1 MPELPEVETTVRGLR
16 LRVLN
21 RTFIDVWADFPKM
34 IKKPDD
40 FEKFKKEIKGRKIED
55 IKRRAKNILIE
66 LSGGKV
72 LLIHQ
77 KLTGH
82 LLVGK
87 WKRISNEW
95 RPAEKGPLS
104 DKINSF
110 IHLIFWLDDNML
122 ALSDLR
128 KFAKVELWSRKE
140 LENSEEF
147 KKFETIL
154 GLMKIKLRHKHGITE
169 SKNYIIS
176 ENQLKFIVENSK
188 MDTMVSQ
195 YLNSQDWRT
204 WDIGDGEFNVADGEF
219 GKDLIRFRIQSSSTV
234 PDHEF
239 NVIYLEDGLVTKIN
253 NLFGLGS
260 ENSIISI
267 INWFN
272 GKYDKNLTRDD
283 FEWLD
288 SDTYYAEDEEYYDN

>member
-1 MPELPEVETTVRGLR
+1 MHYADLVKKLVSCEN
-16 LRVLN
+16 RVQLSD
-21 RTFIDVWADFPKM
+21 IV
-34 IKKPDD
+34 
-40 FEKFKKEIKGRKIED
+40 KEINEFN
-55 IKRRAKNILIE
+55 KNY
-66 LSGGKV
+66 
-72 LLIHQ
+72 
-77 KLTGH
+77 
-82 LLVGK
+82 
-87 WKRISNEW
+87 
-95 RPAEKGPLS
+95 
-104 DKINSF
+104 F
-110 IHLIFWLDDNML
+110 ITQ
-122 ALSDLR
+122 
-128 KFAKVELWSRKE
+128 
-140 LENSEEF
+140 NSEEF
-147 KKFETIL
+147 KKFETVI
-154 GLMKIKLRHKHGITE
+154 GLMKIKLKHKHGITE

-219 GKDLIRFRIQSSSTV
+219 GKDLIRFRIQNSSTV

-260 ENSIISI
+260 EDSIISI

-288 SDTYYAEDEEYYDN
+288 GDTYYAEDDEYYDN

>member
-1 MPELPEVETTVRGLR
+1 MNKRMHYAEL
-16 LRVLN
+16 
-21 RTFIDVWADFPKM
+21 
-34 IKKPDD
+34 IKKLISCENRVQLSDVV
-40 FEKFKKEIKGRKIED
+40 KEINEFN
-55 IKRRAKNILIE
+55 KNY
-66 LSGGKV
+66 
-72 LLIHQ
+72 
-77 KLTGH
+77 
-82 LLVGK
+82 
-87 WKRISNEW
+87 
-95 RPAEKGPLS
+95 
-104 DKINSF
+104 F
-110 IHLIFWLDDNML
+110 I
-122 ALSDLR
+122 A
-128 KFAKVELWSRKE
+128 
-140 LENSEEF
+140 ENSEEF
-147 KKFETIL
+147 KKFETLL

-169 SKNYIIS
+169 SKNYLIS
-176 ENQLKFIVENSK
+176 ENQFKFIVENSK

-219 GKDLIRFRIQSSSTV
+219 GKDLIRFRIQNSSTV

-272 GKYDKNLTRDD
+272 GKYDKNLTRND

>member
-1 MPELPEVETTVRGLR
+1 MHYAEL
-16 LRVLN
+16 
-21 RTFIDVWADFPKM
+21 
-34 IKKPDD
+34 IKKLISCENRVQLSDVV
-40 FEKFKKEIKGRKIED
+40 KEINEFN
-55 IKRRAKNILIE
+55 KNY
-66 LSGGKV
+66 
-72 LLIHQ
+72 
-77 KLTGH
+77 
-82 LLVGK
+82 
-87 WKRISNEW
+87 
-95 RPAEKGPLS
+95 
-104 DKINSF
+104 F
-110 IHLIFWLDDNML
+110 I
-122 ALSDLR
+122 A
-128 KFAKVELWSRKE
+128 
-140 LENSEEF
+140 ENSEEF
-147 KKFETIL
+147 KKFETLL
-154 GLMKIKLRHKHGITE
+154 GLMKIKLKHKHGITE
-169 SKNYIIS
+169 SKNYLIS

-219 GKDLIRFRIQSSSTV
+219 GKDLIRFRIQNSSTV

>member
-1 MPELPEVETTVRGLR
+1 MNKRMHYAEL
-16 LRVLN
+16 
-21 RTFIDVWADFPKM
+21 
-34 IKKPDD
+34 IKKLISCENRVQLSDVV
-40 FEKFKKEIKGRKIED
+40 KEINEFN
-55 IKRRAKNILIE
+55 KNY
-66 LSGGKV
+66 
-72 LLIHQ
+72 
-77 KLTGH
+77 
-82 LLVGK
+82 
-87 WKRISNEW
+87 
-95 RPAEKGPLS
+95 
-104 DKINSF
+104 F
-110 IHLIFWLDDNML
+110 I
-122 ALSDLR
+122 A
-128 KFAKVELWSRKE
+128 
-140 LENSEEF
+140 ENSEEF
-147 KKFETIL
+147 KKFETLL

-169 SKNYIIS
+169 SKNYLIS

-219 GKDLIRFRIQSSSTV
+219 GKDLIRFRIQNSSTV

-272 GKYDKNLTRDD
+272 KKYDKNLTRDD

>member
-1 MPELPEVETTVRGLR
+1 MNKRMHYAEL
-16 LRVLN
+16 
-21 RTFIDVWADFPKM
+21 
-34 IKKPDD
+34 IKKLISCENRVQLSDVV
-40 FEKFKKEIKGRKIED
+40 KEINEFN
-55 IKRRAKNILIE
+55 KNY
-66 LSGGKV
+66 
-72 LLIHQ
+72 
-77 KLTGH
+77 
-82 LLVGK
+82 
-87 WKRISNEW
+87 
-95 RPAEKGPLS
+95 
-104 DKINSF
+104 F
-110 IHLIFWLDDNML
+110 I
-122 ALSDLR
+122 A
-128 KFAKVELWSRKE
+128 
-140 LENSEEF
+140 ENSEEF
-147 KKFETIL
+147 KKFETLL

-169 SKNYIIS
+169 SKNYLIS

>member
-1 MPELPEVETTVRGLR
+1 MNKRMHYADLVKKLISCEN
-16 LRVLN
+16 RVQLA
-21 RTFIDVWADFPKM
+21 DVV
-34 IKKPDD
+34 
-40 FEKFKKEIKGRKIED
+40 KEINEFNKKYF
-55 IKRRAKNILIE
+55 
-66 LSGGKV
+66 
-72 LLIHQ
+72 
-77 KLTGH
+77 
-82 LLVGK
+82 
-87 WKRISNEW
+87 ISQ
-95 RPAEKGPLS
+95 
-104 DKINSF
+104 
-110 IHLIFWLDDNML
+110 
-122 ALSDLR
+122 
-128 KFAKVELWSRKE
+128 
-140 LENSEEF
+140 NSEEF
-147 KKFETIL
+147 KKFETVI
-154 GLMKIKLRHKHGITE
+154 GLMKIKLKHKHGITE

-219 GKDLIRFRIQSSSTV
+219 GKDLIRFRIQNSSTV

-288 SDTYYAEDEEYYDN
+288 SDTYYADDEEYEN